1 MRIGI
6 GYDIHRLA
14 AGLPCRLGG
23 VTIEHE
29 KGMLGYSDG
38 DPLLHAICDALLGAA
53 GLGDIGIYFPE
64 GEPKWKGINS
74 LMLLSE
80 VGKMLTDRQYQVVN
94 IDSVIIAERP
104 RIAPHVQKMKANI
117 GRCLSVPENCINIKA
132 TTNEKVGFIGREE
145 GIATQ
150 AVCLITHPRPLSIRR
165 EGGGG

>member
-14 AGLPCRLGG
+14 VGLPCRLGG
-23 VTIEHE
+23 VTIEHD
-29 KGMLGYSDG
+29 KGMVGYSDG

-53 GLGDIGIYFPE
+53 GLGDIGKYFPE

-74 LMLLSE
+74 LTLLIE
-80 VGKMLTDRQYQVVN
+80 VCKMLTDRQYKVVN

-104 RIAPHVQKMKANI
+104 RIAPHVNEMKANI
-117 GRCLSVPENCINIKA
+117 ARCLLIAEDCVNIKA

-145 GIATQ
+145 GIAAQ
-150 AVCLITHPRPLSIRR
+150 AVCLIEHA
-165 EGGGG
+165 